1 MRKRV
6 IYLAI
11 AFITFLAMMYIGD
24 FIVKPE
30 SLSRVQVL
38 EDGWYVRYNDIE
50 YTDVKL
56 SSLRKLIGN
65 GTYKGDKL
73 LLVHENVD
81 LSSYASPALMMES
94 RFSAWKVSCDHEE
107 VSQRY
112 IDYFENGK
120 FIGCENNFVTLP
132 TSDSPVEL
140 EIEFLVSETGA
151 YSFYEPI
158 VAADYMDLLLYAVYN
173 NLFIFLI
180 SVFLIIF
187 GIMFFVIAIG
197 FSSSF
202 TEINMQ
208 MYSAILFILLG
219 VWFLTQFKVLD
230 LFMDSNGHQTEIEYI
245 SLYLL
250 VPIMYLTMGCNRNYL
265 RSKLFLSFSIT
276 GSVVAITPIFL
287 HFFNIVH
294 INQMLYVFQLDAWA
308 LCTFM
313 VIMLFRDSKSGTLTM
328 PQTIQLAGQT
338 ALVVSF
344 FFNAIFYY
352 LEVFGVYE
360 QIMLSKKAVP
370 MGAICMVFATLVNY
384 QIYISESYARQR
396 EYNSL
401 THLAY
406 ADGLT
411 DIPNRSRY
419 EKYLADLNKKEDD
432 YIIISIDLNGLKQVN
447 DKQSHL
453 MGDKYLLDFT
463 DALEQTFSR
472 KGFFARI
479 GGDEFVVILTGDY
492 MAQVDDLLK
501 ELNSKLE
508 EMNKADPSINRSAAA
523 GYAFRH
529 ETSTTDLN
537 SVYLLADERMY
548 INKRNR

>member
-1 MRKRV
+1 
-6 IYLAI
+6 
-11 AFITFLAMMYIGD
+11 
-24 FIVKPE
+24 
-30 SLSRVQVL
+30 
-38 EDGWYVRYNDIE
+38 
-50 YTDVKL
+50 
-56 SSLRKLIGN
+56 
-65 GTYKGDKL
+65 
-73 LLVHENVD
+73 
-81 LSSYASPALMMES
+81 
-94 RFSAWKVSCDHEE
+94 
-107 VSQRY
+107 
-112 IDYFENGK
+112 
-120 FIGCENNFVTLP
+120 
-132 TSDSPVEL
+132 
-140 EIEFLVSETGA
+140 
-151 YSFYEPI
+151 
-158 VAADYMDLLLYAVYN
+158 
-173 NLFIFLI
+173 
-180 SVFLIIF
+180 
-187 GIMFFVIAIG
+187 
-197 FSSSF
+197 
-202 TEINMQ
+202 
-208 MYSAILFILLG
+208 
-219 VWFLTQFKVLD
+219 
-230 LFMDSNGHQTEIEYI
+230 
-245 SLYLL
+245 
-250 VPIMYLTMGCNRNYL
+250 
-265 RSKLFLSFSIT
+265 
-276 GSVVAITPIFL
+276 
-287 HFFNIVH
+287 
-294 INQMLYVFQLDAWA
+294 MLYVFQFDAWA

-338 ALVVSF
+338 ALAASF

-352 LEVFGVYE
+352 LEVSGVYE

-370 MGAICMVFATLVNY
+370 MGAMCMVFATLVNY

-432 YIIISIDLNGLKQVN
+432 YIVISMDLNGLKQVN

-463 DALEQTFSR
+463 NALEQTFAR

-508 EMNKADPSINRSAAA
+508 GMNKADPSINRSAAA

-529 ETSTTDLN
+529 ETSATELN